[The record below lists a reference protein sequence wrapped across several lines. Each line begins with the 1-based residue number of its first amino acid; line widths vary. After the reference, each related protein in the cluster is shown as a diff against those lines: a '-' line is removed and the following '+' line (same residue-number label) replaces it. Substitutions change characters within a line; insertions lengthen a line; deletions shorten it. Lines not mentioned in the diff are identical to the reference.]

1 MFIMFEKTFPFLRA
15 IRDNN
20 NREWY
25 HANKDIYNEAKIE
38 FEHVTELLINETGK
52 FDKDI
57 RGLLPKDCIFRIFR
71 DVRFS
76 SDKSPYKSNF
86 GAFLSKGGKKGGFA
100 GYYLHIEPDSSF
112 IAGGIYLP
120 PSPQLRAIREDIL
133 ENIDEFKEI
142 LSEPGF
148 KKHFGGISA
157 DSLKTIPKGFSKDLP
172 DVELLKYTSY
182 TVMKAKKD
190 KELTDIKSLN
200 EITDAFHSL
209 FRFNRFMNEAIIKVL

>member
-1 MFIMFEKTFPFLRA
+1 MFEKTFPFLRA
-15 IRDNN
+15 IRENN

-25 HANKDIYNEAKIE
+25 HANKNQYGEAKLE

-86 GAFLSKGGKKGGFA
+86 GTFLSKGGKKGSFS
-100 GYYLHIEPDSSF
+100 GYYLHIEPENSF

-120 PSPQLRAIREDIL
+120 PSPVLKAIREDIF
-133 ENIDEFKEI
+133 EHIDEFKEI
-142 LSEPGF
+142 LAEPKF
-148 KKHFGGISA
+148 VKHFGGISA
-157 DSLKTIPKGFSKDLP
+157 DTLKTVPKGFSRDFP
-172 DVELLKYTSY
+172 DIGLLKFTSY

-190 KELTDIKSLN
+190 KELTDILALT

-209 FRFNRFMNEAIIKVL
+209 YRFNRFMNEAISKAL